1 VQLTYLF
8 ITLIIVFGHC
18 EDFLGTTL
26 LSRPLVLGPLVGLA
40 LGDLHQG
47 ILIGAS
53 LELIFM
59 GNIKVGAAI
68 PPDVVTGGVLGT
80 AFAILSGKGAAIAL
94 ALAVPISILAEMLL
108 SALFVFRS
116 TFNKLFAVYAEEGNY
131 RKVQR
136 LHLLSGTLKPLLM
149 GLIGWLSLQLGAGA
163 MKSVLD
169 HIPGWVN
176 AGLQVAGNVL
186 PALGFALLMNLL
198 FHKKV
203 APYFFLG
210 FVLAAWMKLPMIA
223 IGALGVIIA
232 FLVTNNMPG
241 AAAGDEGEAGA
252 GEEEGD
258 EGVVADEGVDGE
270 RAEEGMEAHGEAAIA
285 GMAGAGMVEAG
296 TGIAVVRPPITN
308 GDLRWMFLRSMA
320 LEANFNFETWQNTG
334 FAFSMLPAL
343 KKLYPDKEAMAAAL
357 QRHLQ
362 LFNTSTYGSTLI
374 IGLTAAME
382 EQNSRD
388 PDFNSESI
396 NSVKL
401 GLMGPLAGV
410 FDSLF
415 WGTLKV
421 IAAGVGTSLAL
432 KGHLSGALLFI
443 LLFNVPHLLLRY
455 QLTFIGY
462 RAGTRW
468 LQQLARTHVMDK
480 LTYGASI
487 LGLMVVGAMPATLM
501 SLRTPLAFGGGD
513 AGSGLQGILDSIV
526 PAILPL
532 GLTFLVYYF
541 IKKGVKTAY
550 LLLGLVVLGF
560 VGSVLHLFV

>member
-1 VQLTYLF
+1 L
-8 ITLIIVFGHC
+8 
-18 EDFLGTTL
+18 
-26 LSRPLVLGPLVGLA
+26 
-40 LGDLHQG
+40 
-47 ILIGAS
+47 
-53 LELIFM
+53 
-59 GNIKVGAAI
+59 GAA
-68 PPDVVTGGVLGT
+68 V
-80 AFAILSGKGAAIAL
+80 
-94 ALAVPISILAEMLL
+94 
-108 SALFVFRS
+108 
-116 TFNKLFAVYAEEGNY
+116 KLE
-131 RKVQR
+131 
-136 LHLLSGTLKPLLM
+136 
-149 GLIGWLSLQLGAGA
+149 
-163 MKSVLD
+163 
-169 HIPGWVN
+169 
-176 AGLQVAGNVL
+176 
-186 PALGFALLMNLL
+186 
-198 FHKKV
+198 
-203 APYFFLG
+203 
-210 FVLAAWMKLPMIA
+210 
-223 IGALGVIIA
+223 
-232 FLVTNNMPG
+232 
-241 AAAGDEGEAGA
+241 
-252 GEEEGD
+252 
-258 EGVVADEGVDGE
+258 
-270 RAEEGMEAHGEAAIA
+270 
-285 GMAGAGMVEAG
+285 
-296 TGIAVVRPPITN
+296 ITN
-308 GDLRWMFLRSMA
+308 GDLRRMFFRSMA

-343 KKLYPDKEAMAAAL
+343 KKLYPGKEAMAAAL
-357 QRHLQ
+357 RRHLQ

-388 PDFNSESI
+388 ADFNSESI

-432 KGHLSGALLFI
+432 KGHLSGAVLFI

-468 LQQLARTHVMDK
+468 LQRLARTHVMDK

-487 LGLMVVGAMPATLM
+487 MGLMVVGAMPATLM
-501 SLRTPLAFGGGD
+501 SIRTPLAFGGGD

-541 IKKGVKTAY
+541 IKKGVKTTY

>member
-116 TFNKLFAVYAEEGNY
+116 TFNKLFASYAEEGNY

-136 LHLLSGTLKPLLM
+136 LHLLSGALKPLLM

-163 MKSVLD
+163 MRLVLD
-169 HIPGWVN
+169 NIPGWVN

-241 AAAGDEGEAGA
+241 ADEGEAGD
-252 GEEEGD
+252 ED
-258 EGVVADEGVDGE
+258 EG
-270 RAEEGMEAHGEAAIA
+270 
-285 GMAGAGMVEAG
+285 
-296 TGIAVVRPPITN
+296 
-308 GDLRWMFLRSMA
+308 A
-320 LEANFNFETWQNTG
+320 LVWG
-334 FAFSMLPAL
+334 LP
-343 KKLYPDKEAMAAAL
+343 
-357 QRHLQ
+357 
-362 LFNTSTYGSTLI
+362 
-374 IGLTAAME
+374 
-382 EQNSRD
+382 
-388 PDFNSESI
+388 
-396 NSVKL
+396 
-401 GLMGPLAGV
+401 
-410 FDSLF
+410 
-415 WGTLKV
+415 
-421 IAAGVGTSLAL
+421 
-432 KGHLSGALLFI
+432 
-443 LLFNVPHLLLRY
+443 
-455 QLTFIGY
+455 
-462 RAGTRW
+462 
-468 LQQLARTHVMDK
+468 
-480 LTYGASI
+480 
-487 LGLMVVGAMPATLM
+487 
-501 SLRTPLAFGGGD
+501 
-513 AGSGLQGILDSIV
+513 
-526 PAILPL
+526 
-532 GLTFLVYYF
+532 
-541 IKKGVKTAY
+541 
-550 LLLGLVVLGF
+550 
-560 VGSVLHLFV
+560 

>member
-1 VQLTYLF
+1 MIAYLL
-8 ITLIIVFGHC
+8 ITAIIFFGHS
-18 EDFLGTTL
+18 EDLLGTTL
-26 LSRPLVLGPLVGLA
+26 LSRPLVLGPLVGWV

-47 ILIGAS
+47 VVIGAS

-94 ALAVPISILAEMLL
+94 ALAIPISILAEMLL

-116 TFNKLFAVYAEEGNY
+116 GFNKLFQRYASEGDY
-131 RKVQR
+131 HKVST
-136 LHLLSGTLKPLLM
+136 LHVVSGFLKPALM
-149 GLIGWLSLQLGAGA
+149 ALVGFLSLRLGAGA
-163 MKSVLD
+163 MKTFLD
-169 HIPGWVN
+169 LIPAWVN
-176 AGLQVAGNVL
+176 TGLQVAGNLL

-198 FHKKV
+198 LRKAV

-210 FVLAAWMKLPMIA
+210 FLLAAFLKLPVLA
-223 IGALGVIIA
+223 IGGLGVIIA
-232 FLVTNNMPG
+232 LLVTQRTGVGDTGSGDTEEETGETAEGAGG
-241 AAAGDEGEAGA
+241 AADGA
-252 GEEEGD
+252 GEAVTAAPALS
-258 EGVVADEGVDGE
+258 VV
-270 RAEEGMEAHGEAAIA
+270 
-285 GMAGAGMVEAG
+285 
-296 TGIAVVRPPITN
+296 TN
-308 GDLRWMFLRSMA
+308 SDLRRIFFRSML

-334 FAFSMLPAL
+334 FAFAMMPVL
-343 KKLYPDKEAMAAAL
+343 KKLYKTKESMAAAL

-362 LFNTSTYGSTLI
+362 LFNTSTYGCTLI
-374 IGLTAAME
+374 LGLTTAME

-388 PDFNSESI
+388 VEFNADSI

-432 KGHLSGALLFI
+432 KGNVSGVILFI

-462 RAGTRW
+462 KAGTKF
-468 LQQLARTHVMDK
+468 LQKLSRSNVMDR
-480 LTYGASI
+480 LTQGAAI

-501 SLRTPLAFGGGD
+501 NIHTPVSFGEG
-513 AGSGLQGILDSIV
+513 AGLQGILDQIV
-526 PAILPL
+526 PAIVPL

-541 IKKGVKTAY
+541 VKKGVKTTY
-550 LLLGLVVLGF
+550 LLLGLLGLGF
-560 VGSVLHLFV
+560 VGSLLHWLS

>member
-1 VQLTYLF
+1 MQLTYLF

-210 FVLAAWMKLPMIA
+210 FVLAAWMKLPVIA

-241 AAAGDEGEAGA
+241 AA
-252 GEEEGD
+252 EEE
-258 EGVVADEGVDGE
+258 
-270 RAEEGMEAHGEAAIA
+270 AEDD
-285 GMAGAGMVEAG
+285 AG
-296 TGIAVVRPPITN
+296 TEVAAVKPRLTN

-343 KKLYPDKEAMAAAL
+343 KKLYPDRKAMAAAL

-374 IGLTAAME
+374 IGLTAD
-382 EQNSRD
+382 RK
-388 PDFNSESI
+388 
-396 NSVKL
+396 SV
-401 GLMGPLAGV
+401 V
-410 FDSLF
+410 
-415 WGTLKV
+415 
-421 IAAGVGTSLAL
+421 
-432 KGHLSGALLFI
+432 
-443 LLFNVPHLLLRY
+443 
-455 QLTFIGY
+455 
-462 RAGTRW
+462 
-468 LQQLARTHVMDK
+468 
-480 LTYGASI
+480 
-487 LGLMVVGAMPATLM
+487 
-501 SLRTPLAFGGGD
+501 
-513 AGSGLQGILDSIV
+513 
-526 PAILPL
+526 
-532 GLTFLVYYF
+532 
-541 IKKGVKTAY
+541 
-550 LLLGLVVLGF
+550 
-560 VGSVLHLFV
+560 

>member
-1 VQLTYLF
+1 MQLTYLL

-47 ILIGAS
+47 ILIGAA

-136 LHLLSGTLKPLLM
+136 LHLLSGALKPLLR
-149 GLIGWLSLQLGAGA
+149 GLIGWLSLQLGAGV

-210 FVLAAWMKLPMIA
+210 FVLAAWMKLPVIA

-241 AAAGDEGEAGA
+241 AAEEEA
-252 GEEEGD
+252 GEED
-258 EGVVADEGVDGE
+258 EGSAGIAGASADMGARGE
-270 RAEEGMEAHGEAAIA
+270 AEAEGMAEASA
-285 GMAGAGMVEAG
+285 GMAGAGMAG
-296 TGIAVVRPPITN
+296 ASAGVIAVRQPITN

-343 KKLYPDKEAMAAAL
+343 KKLYPDREAMAAAL

-432 KGHLSGALLFI
+432 KGHLSGAVLFI

-541 IKKGVKTAY
+541 IKKGVKTTY

>member
-1 VQLTYLF
+1 MQLTYLF

-136 LHLLSGTLKPLLM
+136 LHLLSGALKPLLM

-210 FVLAAWMKLPMIA
+210 FVLAAWMKLPVIA

-241 AAAGDEGEAGA
+241 AAAEDEGGA
-252 GEEEGD
+252 D
-258 EGVVADEGVDGE
+258 ADEEVDGGVD
-270 RAEEGMEAHGEAAIA
+270 AAGMAGTGMGVA
-285 GMAGAGMVEAG
+285 GMAGAGAG
-296 TGIAVVRPPITN
+296 PVAVRQPITN

-343 KKLYPDKEAMAAAL
+343 KKLYPDRAAMAAAL

-432 KGHLSGALLFI
+432 KGHLSGAVLFI

-501 SLRTPLAFGGGD
+501 SLRTPLAFGGAD

-526 PAILPL
+526 PSILPL

-541 IKKGVKTAY
+541 IKKGVKTTY

>member
-1 VQLTYLF
+1 
-8 ITLIIVFGHC
+8 
-18 EDFLGTTL
+18 
-26 LSRPLVLGPLVGLA
+26 
-40 LGDLHQG
+40 
-47 ILIGAS
+47 
-53 LELIFM
+53 
-59 GNIKVGAAI
+59 
-68 PPDVVTGGVLGT
+68 
-80 AFAILSGKGAAIAL
+80 
-94 ALAVPISILAEMLL
+94 
-108 SALFVFRS
+108 
-116 TFNKLFAVYAEEGNY
+116 
-131 RKVQR
+131 
-136 LHLLSGTLKPLLM
+136 
-149 GLIGWLSLQLGAGA
+149 
-163 MKSVLD
+163 
-169 HIPGWVN
+169 
-176 AGLQVAGNVL
+176 
-186 PALGFALLMNLL
+186 
-198 FHKKV
+198 
-203 APYFFLG
+203 
-210 FVLAAWMKLPMIA
+210 MIA

-241 AAAGDEGEAGA
+241 ADEGEAEAETNAGEEGTLADEGGAGEGVDGEAGA
-252 GEEEGD
+252 GM
-258 EGVVADEGVDGE
+258 V
-270 RAEEGMEAHGEAAIA
+270 
-285 GMAGAGMVEAG
+285 GAGS
-296 TGIAVVRPPITN
+296 GIVAVRPSITN

-343 KKLYPDKEAMAAAL
+343 KKLYPGKEAMAAAL
-357 QRHLQ
+357 RRHLQ

-388 PDFNSESI
+388 ADFNSESI

-432 KGHLSGALLFI
+432 KGHLSGAVLFI

-501 SLRTPLAFGGGD
+501 SIRTPLAFGGGD

-541 IKKGVKTAY
+541 IKKGVKTTY

>member
-210 FVLAAWMKLPMIA
+210 FVLAAWMKLPVIA

-241 AAAGDEGEAGA
+241 AAAEDEGGA
-252 GEEEGD
+252 D
-258 EGVVADEGVDGE
+258 ADEEVDGGVD
-270 RAEEGMEAHGEAAIA
+270 AAGMAGTGMGVA
-285 GMAGAGMVEAG
+285 GMAGAGAG
-296 TGIAVVRPPITN
+296 PVAVRQPITN

-343 KKLYPDKEAMAAAL
+343 KKLYPDRAAMAAAL

-432 KGHLSGALLFI
+432 KGHLSGAVLFI

-501 SLRTPLAFGGGD
+501 SLRTPLAFGGAD

-526 PAILPL
+526 PSILPL

-541 IKKGVKTAY
+541 IKKGVKTTY

>member
-1 VQLTYLF
+1 MIAYLL
-8 ITLIIVFGHC
+8 ITAIIFFGHS
-18 EDFLGTTL
+18 EDLLGTTL
-26 LSRPLVLGPLVGLA
+26 LSRPLVLGPLVGWA

-47 ILIGAS
+47 VVIGAS

-94 ALAVPISILAEMLL
+94 ALAIPISILAEMLL

-116 TFNKLFAVYAEEGNY
+116 GFNKLFQRYASEGDY
-131 RKVQR
+131 HKVST
-136 LHLLSGTLKPLLM
+136 LHVVSGFLKPALM
-149 GLIGWLSLQLGAGA
+149 ALVGFLSLRLGAGA
-163 MKSVLD
+163 MKAFLD
-169 HIPGWVN
+169 LIPAWVN
-176 AGLQVAGNVL
+176 TGLQVAGNLL

-198 FHKKV
+198 LRKAV

-210 FVLAAWMKLPMIA
+210 FLLAAFLKLPVLA
-223 IGALGVIIA
+223 IGGLGVIIA
-232 FLVTNNMPG
+232 LLVTQRTGVADTGSEDTEDETGDAGAEMDGVADGAIEG
-241 AAAGDEGEAGA
+241 AAGMSLTP
-252 GEEEGD
+252 
-258 EGVVADEGVDGE
+258 GVVTN
-270 RAEEGMEAHGEAAIA
+270 
-285 GMAGAGMVEAG
+285 MAPAPG
-296 TGIAVVRPPITN
+296 TVTS
-308 GDLRWMFLRSMA
+308 GDLRAIFFRSML

-334 FAFSMLPAL
+334 FAFAMMPVL
-343 KKLYPDKEAMAAAL
+343 KKLYKTKESMAAAL

-362 LFNTSTYGSTLI
+362 LFNTSTYGCTLI
-374 IGLTAAME
+374 LGLTTAME

-388 PDFNSESI
+388 VEFNADSI

-432 KGHLSGALLFI
+432 KGNVSGVILFI

-462 RAGTRW
+462 KAGTTF
-468 LQQLARTHVMDK
+468 LQKLSRSNVMDR
-480 LTYGASI
+480 LTQGAAI

-501 SLRTPLAFGGGD
+501 NIHTPVSFGEG
-513 AGSGLQGILDSIV
+513 AGLQGILDQIV
-526 PAILPL
+526 PAIVPL

-541 IKKGVKTAY
+541 VKKGVKTTY
-550 LLLGLVVLGF
+550 LLLGLLGLGF
-560 VGSVLHLFV
+560 VGSLLHWLS